1 MQNLLDIIVAISTSP
16 EIYLGRPSLERL
28 YAFIGGY
35 LLANPEADDNCLI
48 GFNEFVSAKYHINTD
63 HNWSEI
69 IQFFSPNG
77 DAQAFKTF
85 VELFDEFRHKTV
97 DSSAS

>member
-1 MQNLLDIIVAISTSP
+1 MQNLLDIIVAISTRP
-16 EIYLGRPSLERL
+16 EIYLGRPSLDRL

-35 LLANPEADDNCLI
+35 LLANPEADDHCLA
-48 GFNEFVSAKYHINTD
+48 GFDEFVSAKYHINTD

-77 DAQAFKTF
+77 EQQGFDTF
-85 VELFDEFRHKTV
+85 IKLFNEFAGLTTKHQPK
-97 DSSAS
+97 